1 MQASAL
7 DGAFCLCLDALVRSH
22 LCRCARLKKQ
32 SPKPFCSLLFNYR
45 NLCRVCRCCRC
56 CFLQSFFFFSV
67 LSGLGFHSRCIW
79 PRLCVWVQRD
89 IYEAAPCWKAFCV
102 DIRGAVRRKEKG
114 LHQSRSER
122 GEAIVVFL
130 YRCIAHWLTDTLFL
144 SDKSGAMIVCFITLC
159 LRLFKLSW

>member
-1 MQASAL
+1 MPLKTTRVQCCMQASAL

-102 DIRGAVRRKEKG
+102 DIRGAVRQKEKG

-122 GEAIVVFL
+122 GEAIIVFYTDASHIGLLTTPYFCRTKVVL
-130 YRCIAHWLTDTLFL
+130 
-144 SDKSGAMIVCFITLC
+144 
-159 LRLFKLSW
+159 